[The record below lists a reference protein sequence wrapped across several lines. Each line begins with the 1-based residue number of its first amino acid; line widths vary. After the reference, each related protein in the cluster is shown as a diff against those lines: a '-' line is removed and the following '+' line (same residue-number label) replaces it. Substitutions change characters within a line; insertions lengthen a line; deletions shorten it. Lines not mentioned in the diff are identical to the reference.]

1 MEFVNYAERIARIAH
16 LLAEMGV
23 PYTVH
28 SIWNG
33 AQLRFPWSCGDVA
46 CHAGTYGSRDGY
58 VETYEF
64 SWDKGDVSMLTP
76 EEAAARIA
84 AEYFETKEE

>member
-1 MEFVNYAERIARIAH
+1 MMFTNYAELIARVAR
-16 LLAEMGV
+16 LLADMGV

-28 SIWNG
+28 SIWEG

-46 CHAGTYGSRDGY
+46 CHAGTYGSRSGY
-58 VETYEF
+58 VETYQF
-64 SWDKGDVSMLTP
+64 SWDNDDVSILTP

-84 AEYFETKEE
+84 AECFETKEE